1 MNNYNKKYNLNEGR
15 VIRTNN
21 INYGGFPKIINE
33 VAAPTPSAITA
44 QNPMNNNVAVVS
56 AQGGPVQGGP
66 VGTPPGIL
74 PPGEVPPYN
83 TPAFDRWFIEWQ
95 LANTPRQFDGESRA
109 AYHIRRA
116 AYDNLWFQIT
126 WWIGLYRS
134 NY

>member
-1 MNNYNKKYNLNEGR
+1 MNHYNKKYNLNEGR

-33 VAAPTPSAITA
+33 VAAPTPSVITA
-44 QNPMNNNVAVVS
+44 QNPMNNNVAVGP
-56 AQGGPVQGGP
+56 AQGGPVQGEP

-74 PPGEVPPYN
+74 PPGRVPPYN
-83 TPAFDRWFIEWQ
+83 TPEFDRWFIEWQ
-95 LANTPRQFDGESRA
+95 LANTPRQFDGESRED
-109 AYHIRRA
+109 YHIRRR

-126 WWIGLYRS
+126 WWIGQYRS